1 MPTKEEIEAAA
12 REEAEGAK
20 FEERFNA
27 MFHKASTDRE
37 KRFKKDLLKDMDTS
51 MSTKMDELKE
61 LISAGAKGGE
71 PAPGGKPGDQKPGD
85 PGAGGKLSAEA
96 EALIRQAQK
105 DALEAKNMAEKWKKD
120 AEAEKARGR
129 QAEERQQLTSMLTGK
144 VKPTMLDM
152 VVEHLHKNIIRD
164 DESGAILW
172 KGADGET
179 LPLKDGVATWAKSD
193 VGKEYAPPIDRK
205 GNGSRSPG
213 EAGGPV
219 KPGDM
224 TMDVLGGIIEGSMI
238 GR

>member
-12 REEAEGAK
+12 REEAESTK

-37 KRFKKDLLKDMDTS
+37 KRFKKDLLKDLDTS
-51 MSTKMDELKE
+51 MSTKLDELKE
-61 LISAGAKGGE
+61 LIAAGAK
-71 PAPGGKPGDQKPGD
+71 PPGDPPKPGDPKPGD
-85 PGAGGKLSAEA
+85 PGHGGAKLSAEA

-105 DALEAKNMAEKWKKD
+105 DATEAKTMAEKWKKD
-120 AEAEKARGR
+120 AEMEKSRGR
-129 QAEERQQLTSMLTGK
+129 AAEERQQLTTMLTGK
-144 VKPTMLDM
+144 VKPSMLEM
-152 VVEHLHKNIIRD
+152 VVDQMHSKNVIRD
-164 DESGAILW
+164 EETQAILW

-193 VGKEYAPPIDRK
+193 IGKEFAPPLDRK

-213 EAGGPV
+213 EGAGSV
-219 KPGDM
+219 KPGEM
-224 TMDVLGGIIEGSMI
+224 TMDILGGIIEGSMV